1 MRSFSQIVMA
11 EYGEKLGAGGADLL
25 KRVANAGGR
34 LDRLIQDVLAF
45 SQLSGQEI
53 KLETVEVENL
63 MRQVIHERPE
73 FQPPR
78 ADIQIQ
84 SPLLPVKGHQALLTQ
99 CITNFLDNA
108 VKFVDRSKQPRLIVK
123 SEALGDEVRL
133 WFEDNGIGIDKHMQE
148 RLFGIF
154 QQLHRPGTYPGT
166 GIGLAIVR
174 KAAERMKGRVGV
186 ESEPGKGSRF
196 WLQLPRGG

>member
-1 MRSFSQIVMA
+1 MVYA
-11 EYGEKLGAGGADLL
+11 E
-25 KRVANAGGR
+25 
-34 LDRLIQDVLAF
+34 IF
-45 SQLSGQEI
+45 LSP
-53 KLETVEVENL
+53 
-63 MRQVIHERPE
+63 VIHERPE
-73 FQPPR
+73 FQPPK

-84 SPLLPVKGHQALLTQ
+84 SPLLPVRGHQALLTQ

-108 VKFVDRSKQPRLIVK
+108 VKFVGRGKQPRLIVK
-123 SEALGDEVRL
+123 SEAVGDDVRL
-133 WFEDNGIGIDKHMQE
+133 WFEDNGIGIAQHMQE

-154 QQLHRPGTYPGT
+154 QQLNRPGTYPGT